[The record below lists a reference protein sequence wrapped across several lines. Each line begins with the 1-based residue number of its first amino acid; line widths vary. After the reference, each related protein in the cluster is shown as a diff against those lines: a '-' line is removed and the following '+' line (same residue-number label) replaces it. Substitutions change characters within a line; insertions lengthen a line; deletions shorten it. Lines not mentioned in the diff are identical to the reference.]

1 MSENGLSRC
10 HVYKQSHILFSRTL
24 STAKQRFPTSQMHS
38 HKNAPCEQMLLNCT
52 ENILKNR
59 SRKQIN
65 RTV

>member
-1 MSENGLSRC
+1 MSENGLSRR

-24 STAKQRFPTSQMHS
+24 SRAKHRFPTSQTHS
-38 HKNAPCEQMLLNCT
+38 HKNAPCEQMPLNRT

-59 SRKQIN
+59 RRKQIN